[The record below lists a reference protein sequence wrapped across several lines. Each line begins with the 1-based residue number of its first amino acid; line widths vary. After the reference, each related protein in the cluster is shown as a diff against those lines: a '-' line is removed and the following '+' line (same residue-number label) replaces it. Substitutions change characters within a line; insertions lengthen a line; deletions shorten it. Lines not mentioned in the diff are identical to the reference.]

1 MSKFIMSFDVISSNR
16 KQIKLTGDSN
26 LIFIINNP
34 SKEMYL
40 KAKENNVIA
49 VVIDEMIL
57 LDSPKGDRPEGGY
70 ESRYTADESASPLA
84 DVTPAEEVFNPENED
99 SSNTKKSKKEEV
111 KEDSDEIPF

>member
-1 MSKFIMSFDVISSNR
+1 MSFDVISSNR

-49 VVIDEMIL
+49 VVIDEMIHNEDKSIIL
-57 LDSPKGDRPEGGY
+57 K
-70 ESRYTADESASPLA
+70 ADEIM
-84 DVTPAEEVFNPENED
+84 TF
-99 SSNTKKSKKEEV
+99 KEL
-111 KEDSDEIPF
+111 KNKGYL

>member
-16 KQIKLTGDSN
+16 KQIKLTGDSK

-49 VVIDEMIL
+49 VVIDEMIH
-57 LDSPKGDRPEGGY
+57 
-70 ESRYTADESASPLA
+70 
-84 DVTPAEEVFNPENED
+84 NED
-99 SSNTKKSKKEEV
+99 KSITLKT
-111 KEDSDEIPF
+111 DEIMTFKELKNKGYL

>member
-49 VVIDEMIL
+49 VVIDEMIHNKDKSITL
-57 LDSPKGDRPEGGY
+57 K
-70 ESRYTADESASPLA
+70 ADE
-84 DVTPAEEVFNPENED
+84 
-99 SSNTKKSKKEEV
+99 
-111 KEDSDEIPF
+111 I

>member
-49 VVIDEMIL
+49 VVIDEMIH
-57 LDSPKGDRPEGGY
+57 
-70 ESRYTADESASPLA
+70 
-84 DVTPAEEVFNPENED
+84 NED
-99 SSNTKKSKKEEV
+99 KTINLLTK
-111 KEDSDEIPF
+111 EIMTLNELGNFI

>member
-40 KAKENNVIA
+40 KAKKNNVIA
-49 VVIDEMIL
+49 VVIDEMIHNKDKTINL
-57 LDSPKGDRPEGGY
+57 LTKEIMTLQELRTKG
-70 ESRYTADESASPLA
+70 L
-84 DVTPAEEVFNPENED
+84 
-99 SSNTKKSKKEEV
+99 
-111 KEDSDEIPF
+111 I

>member
-16 KQIKLTGDSN
+16 KQIKLTGDSK

-49 VVIDEMIL
+49 VVIDEMIHNKDKSITL
-57 LDSPKGDRPEGGY
+57 K
-70 ESRYTADESASPLA
+70 ADEIMTLQ
-84 DVTPAEEVFNPENED
+84 ELRI
-99 SSNTKKSKKEEV
+99 KGL
-111 KEDSDEIPF
+111 I

>member
-16 KQIKLTGDSN
+16 KQIKLTGDSK

-49 VVIDEMIL
+49 VVIDEMIHNKDKSITL
-57 LDSPKGDRPEGGY
+57 KVNEVMTLQELRIKG
-70 ESRYTADESASPLA
+70 L
-84 DVTPAEEVFNPENED
+84 
-99 SSNTKKSKKEEV
+99 
-111 KEDSDEIPF
+111 I

>member
-34 SKEMYL
+34 SKEIYL

-49 VVIDEMIL
+49 VLIDEMIH
-57 LDSPKGDRPEGGY
+57 
-70 ESRYTADESASPLA
+70 
-84 DVTPAEEVFNPENED
+84 NED
-99 SSNTKKSKKEEV
+99 KTINLLTK
-111 KEDSDEIPF
+111 EIMTLNELGNFI

>member
-1 MSKFIMSFDVISSNR
+1 MGKLIMSFDVISSNR

-49 VVIDEMIL
+49 VVIDEMIHNKDKSITL
-57 LDSPKGDRPEGGY
+57 KVNEVMTLQELRIKG
-70 ESRYTADESASPLA
+70 L
-84 DVTPAEEVFNPENED
+84 
-99 SSNTKKSKKEEV
+99 
-111 KEDSDEIPF
+111 I

>member
-49 VVIDEMIL
+49 VVIDEMIHNKDKSITL
-57 LDSPKGDRPEGGY
+57 K
-70 ESRYTADESASPLA
+70 ADEIMTLQ
-84 DVTPAEEVFNPENED
+84 ELRI
-99 SSNTKKSKKEEV
+99 KGL
-111 KEDSDEIPF
+111 I